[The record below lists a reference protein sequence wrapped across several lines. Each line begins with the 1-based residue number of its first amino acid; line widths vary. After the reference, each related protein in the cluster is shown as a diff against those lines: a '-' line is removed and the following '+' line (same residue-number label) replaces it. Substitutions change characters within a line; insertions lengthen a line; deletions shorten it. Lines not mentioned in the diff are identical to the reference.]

1 MADEQ
6 ATANGRERTARK
18 PSGSP
23 WSPFRHSTFTVLW
36 TATVVANIGIWMYNA
51 GSGWL
56 MTSLNADP
64 FVVSLVQAA
73 TSLPVFL
80 LAVPAKETPTLRLAF
95 QLQTVQ
101 VFSPKKFCDHCD
113 GCGRH

>member
-73 TSLPVFL
+73 TSLRDGSMLLIKWAPNGRETCFPFL
-80 LAVPAKETPTLRLAF
+80 
-95 QLQTVQ
+95 
-101 VFSPKKFCDHCD
+101 
-113 GCGRH
+113 